1 MAFSL
6 WSMKERKFEMKKYLF
21 ITGLL
26 AVLTFNSAKA
36 QGYYYQ
42 NDGYYEEAPLYQ
54 RQVVYQQ
61 PQYREVQYVREEPRY
76 VNQENYRQPQYRE
89 ARYVRKKEPHYRR
102 MTNAE
107 ARQYRERQIY
117 RDDEPTINRIR
128 PYIGLDIGMQKMK
141 FEADEDK
148 DFFKDSTKS
157 ISGVIGARINQHFGI
172 EAYYQQSS
180 EEEKTLRESYDGFDD
195 DAVYKFTL
203 SYKSYGADFIGYI
216 PVSQEFEILAAL
228 GLGQYDFE
236 AKGKFSEPYSYQNG
250 NHTESGTITETNKK
264 DFDSLGIRL
273 GIGAQYN
280 ITEHVALRGTLRYV
294 KMVDDDYIKNLVEA
308 SLGIRY
314 MF

>member
-1 MAFSL
+1 
-6 WSMKERKFEMKKYLF
+6 MKKHLLL
-21 ITGLL
+21 TGLL

-61 PQYREVQYVREEPRY
+61 PQYREVQYVQVETPRY
-76 VNQENYRQPQYRE
+76 QGQMQP
-89 ARYVRKKEPHYRR
+89 
-102 MTNAE
+102 N
-107 ARQYRERQIY
+107 Y
-117 RDDEPTINRIR
+117 RDDGYVRQERPRYRRVTNADARRYEERKIYKSEEPMINKIR
-128 PYIGLDIGMQKMK
+128 PYIGLDIATSKAK
-141 FEADEDK
+141 FGDIKSTNTEDDTLK
-148 DFFKDSTKS
+148 SEYGKSFKDNFNS
-157 ISGVIGARINQHFGI
+157 ISGVIGIKMNKYFGI

-180 EEEKTLRESYDGFDD
+180 EEDKKKHYSEGSNYNETLKTTIDYR
-195 DAVYKFTL
+195 
-203 SYKSYGADFIGYI
+203 SYGADLIGYL
-216 PVSQEFEILAAL
+216 PVFQEFEILAAL
-228 GLGQYDFE
+228 GLGQYDFST
-236 AKGKFSEPYSYQNG
+236 KGKYSEVSIADNSMT
-250 NHTESGTITETNKK
+250 TEDYRETTNIKK
-264 DFDSLGIRL
+264 DFNSLGVRL